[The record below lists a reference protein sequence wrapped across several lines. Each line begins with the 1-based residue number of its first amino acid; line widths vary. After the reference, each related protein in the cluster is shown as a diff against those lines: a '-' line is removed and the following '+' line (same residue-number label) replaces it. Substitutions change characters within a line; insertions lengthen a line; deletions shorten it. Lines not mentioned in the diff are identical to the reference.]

1 MGIIKVIRVD
11 DLDAYIKNMKEQA
24 PHNDHFVATSIAFAE
39 LIFRR
44 QTVYSVDENSLT
56 GDSPSN
62 I

>member
-1 MGIIKVIRVD
+1 MATIKVIRVD
-11 DLDAYIKNMKEQA
+11 DLDAYIKKKKEQT
-24 PHNDHFVATSIAFAE
+24 NDHFIATTIAFAE

-56 GDSPSN
+56 GDSSSN